1 MNLQETDSEKLERQQ
16 RAIADLR
23 MEQGVD
29 EEAHWGVIQEAAHRA
44 TRDNWPEMPEG
55 QRQLVVAAVV
65 GLTAI
70 NYQLSVFRN
79 GWATGQ
85 NSERIQLDPEVAGPR
100 ILVRAYS
107 TAEADTLR
115 MRSLAES
122 RSGLTGQTEQRP
134 SLEERIRRYMPPLD

>member
-1 MNLQETDSEKLERQQ
+1 MNRQETDSEKLERQR

-23 MEQGVD
+23 LDQGANED
-29 EEAHWGVIQEAAHRA
+29 ENWEMIREAANRA

-55 QRQLVVAAVV
+55 QRRMAVAAVV

-85 NSERIQLDPEVAGPR
+85 DSERIQLDPETAGPR
-100 ILVRAYS
+100 ILITAYS
-107 TAEADTLR
+107 TAEADALR
-115 MRSLAES
+115 MRSLSEAQS
-122 RSGLTGQTEQRP
+122 SGGEQRL
-134 SLEERIRRYMPPLD
+134 SLEERLRRYMPRQD

>member
-1 MNLQETDSEKLERQQ
+1 MNRQETDSEKLERQR

-23 MEQGVD
+23 LDQGAD
-29 EEAHWGVIQEAAHRA
+29 EDENWGMIREAANRA

-55 QRQLVVAAVV
+55 QRRMAVAAVV

-85 NSERIQLDPEVAGPR
+85 DSERIQLDPETAGPR
-100 ILVRAYS
+100 ILITAYS
-107 TAEADTLR
+107 TAEADALR
-115 MRSLAES
+115 MRSLSEAQS
-122 RSGLTGQTEQRP
+122 SGGEQRL
-134 SLEERIRRYMPPLD
+134 SLEERLRRYMPRQD

>member
-23 MEQGVD
+23 LERGAD
-29 EEAHWGVIQEAAHRA
+29 EEAHWGVIQEAAYKA

-122 RSGLTGQTEQRP
+122 QSGQNEQRP